1 MILTYSG
8 PQVGGY
14 QCELERMLIVGK
26 PTDKHIKYFELELKA
41 QNVAFD
47 AIKPG
52 VKCKEVELAVN
63 KFLEEKNLYSL
74 TRTHIGHGLG
84 MEGHEAPFFDVGDE
98 TILKKG
104 MVMSVE
110 PCLFVPGYAGFR
122 HSDTVL
128 VTDDG
133 IEMITTFPRDL
144 ESLQI
149 TI

>member
-1 MILTYSG
+1 
-8 PQVGGY
+8 
-14 QCELERMLIVGK
+14 
-26 PTDKHIKYFELELKA
+26 
-41 QNVAFD
+41 
-47 AIKPG
+47 
-52 VKCKEVELAVN
+52 
-63 KFLEEKNLYSL
+63 
-74 TRTHIGHGLG
+74 
-84 MEGHEAPFFDVGDE
+84 
-98 TILKKG
+98 